1 MVSIIIPLYN
11 VENYVVKSL
20 KSALAQTYS
29 DIEYLLI
36 DGCSTDHTMQ
46 VVKEYLSNH
55 PRREAVR
62 IIHHDKNFGL
72 SAARNTGL
80 SNVMGEYIY
89 FMDSDDEIVANCIE
103 LHYNAIQLSRGDF
116 TIANVQLQ
124 GKKSVH
130 IRPIKE
136 NVESQVPIL
145 SLFRREW
152 SISACN
158 KLYKVDF
165 IHKNNLMFGNDLIHE
180 DILWSYQLALYARKV
195 TLIKEA
201 TYKYIVHEGSIT
213 TKKNGKRKIDSLLYI
228 LSYIRNDFEEREV
241 LKCYSKSF
249 YRMYDSY
256 RLMTGFLLLNYD
268 GSDKRAR
275 SYYTQLSGLGHK
287 SYNNIYSIVL
297 KLPFEAYKYSVGL
310 LYRLYKR
317 FQ

>member
-36 DGCSTDHTMQ
+36 DDCSTDHTMQ
-46 VVKEYLSNH
+46 VVREYLSNH

-62 IIHHDKNFGL
+62 IIHHDKNLGL

-89 FMDSDDEIVANCIE
+89 FMDSDDEIVPDCIE
-103 LHYNAIQLSRGDF
+103 LHYNAIQLNKGDF
-116 TIANVQLQ
+116 TVSNIQLE
-124 GKKSVH
+124 GKRSVH
-130 IRPIKE
+130 IKPIKE
-136 NVESQVPIL
+136 NVENQVPIL
-145 SLFRREW
+145 SLFRKEW
-152 SISACN
+152 NISACN
-158 KLYKVDF
+158 KLYKLDF
-165 IHKNNLMFGNDLIHE
+165 VRKNNLMFGSDLIHE
-180 DILWSYQLALYARKV
+180 DILWSYQLALYAKKV
-195 TLIKEA
+195 TLVKEA
-201 TYKYIVHEGSIT
+201 TYKYMVHEGSIT

-228 LSYIRNDFEEREV
+228 LSYIRKDFEEREA

-268 GSDKRAR
+268 GSDKNAK

-287 SYNNIYSIVL
+287 SYNNIYSIML
-297 KLPFEAYKYSVGL
+297 KFPFGVYKCSLGL
-310 LYRLYKR
+310 LYRLYKHL
-317 FQ
+317 Q

>member
-36 DGCSTDHTMQ
+36 DDCSTDHTMQ

-158 KLYKVDF
+158 KL
-165 IHKNNLMFGNDLIHE
+165 
-180 DILWSYQLALYARKV
+180 WQ
-195 TLIKEA
+195 
-201 TYKYIVHEGSIT
+201 
-213 TKKNGKRKIDSLLYI
+213 
-228 LSYIRNDFEEREV
+228 
-241 LKCYSKSF
+241 
-249 YRMYDSY
+249 
-256 RLMTGFLLLNYD
+256 
-268 GSDKRAR
+268 
-275 SYYTQLSGLGHK
+275 
-287 SYNNIYSIVL
+287 
-297 KLPFEAYKYSVGL
+297 
-310 LYRLYKR
+310 
-317 FQ
+317 